1 MNDEGWQ
8 GAWKCIRGGGGAR
21 LCVDAGACEDVAGG
35 EDGVRT
41 RGVDGVWAHVWTG
54 CKQCV
59 DAGADN

>member
-1 MNDEGWQ
+1 M
-8 GAWKCIRGGGGAR
+8 
-21 LCVDAGACEDVAGG
+21 DAGACEDVAGG